1 MTAIAAAEV
10 DMSQYI
16 HRQALG
22 RLSAGASWED
32 GGGGFRGYGQEG
44 QGTEGL
50 VEQVTE
56 VYDAAG
62 NLVSEVK
69 DVFVEEDPE
78 LAPVEESS
86 EVGPTTTVARPPSFF
101 RKAQWFLMDADGD
114 HTVTKGEM
122 KVFGLGLLSGF
133 LIKSIWR

>member
-1 MTAIAAAEV
+1 MRHF
-10 DMSQYI
+10 Y
-16 HRQALG
+16 
-22 RLSAGASWED
+22 
-32 GGGGFRGYGQEG
+32 YGQET
-44 QGTEGL
+44 GTEDF
-50 VEQVTE
+50 VEQATE

-62 NLVSEVK
+62 NLVSEVE

-78 LAPVEESS
+78 LAPVEEPGEAVAPS
-86 EVGPTTTVARPPSFF
+86 ARPPSFF